1 MASNPLLG
9 PCLQLFHRIKQFV
22 LVTATPT
29 QILPLSKDVEFSL
42 DYPTEAEQDRQHGG
56 GNWALLHQQADRCR
70 RLGVPVNFIAVM
82 MKSNFSRLA
91 DIAGIAQAYGAT
103 LRINVYQAVRTER
116 SR

>member
-1 MASNPLLG
+1 MSPALPPYQAIRSR
-9 PCLQLFHRIKQFV
+9 HRDPDADH
-22 LVTATPT
+22 TAF
-29 QILPLSKDVEFSL
+29 KDVEFSL
-42 DYPTEAEQDRQHGG
+42 DYPTKAEQDRQRGG

-70 RLGVPVNFIAVM
+70 RLGVPVNSIAVM

-103 LRINVYQAVRTER
+103 LRINVYLAVRTER